1 MADPNRNEAS
11 EPTVRYSTIKEWPE
25 DERPREKLIRH
36 GAASLSDSELLAIL
50 INIGTKKFSAVDV
63 AKKLLREHKS
73 LRNIASLSVADLKQ
87 KKNKG
92 IGTAK
97 AVTIVA
103 AFELARRISAAG
115 TENDQPIRT
124 PEDIAQRFGPQLRDL
139 RQEVFM
145 VLCLS
150 SSNKIINERIIT
162 KGLLNSSL
170 THPREVFREAIL
182 ENAASVILLHNHPSG
197 NLEPSRED
205 ISITKQIVEAG
216 KIIGISVHDHIIIAG
231 DGYTSMMERGLM

>member
-1 MADPNRNEAS
+1 MPRTKINE
-11 EPTVRYSTIKEWPE
+11 PPIRYSTIKEWPE
-25 DERPREKLIRH
+25 DERPREKLMKH

-50 INIGTKKFSAVDV
+50 INIGTENISAVDV
-63 AKKLLREHKS
+63 AKKLIHEYKS
-73 LRNIASLSVADLKQ
+73 LRNIGSLSVADLKQ

-103 AFELARRISAAG
+103 AFELARRFTWKE
-115 TENDQPIRT
+115 TELDKPIQS
-124 PEDIAQRFGPQLRDL
+124 PGDIQKRFGSQLRDL
-139 RQEVFM
+139 KQEVFM
-145 VLCLS
+145 VISLT
-150 SSNKIINERIIT
+150 SSNKIIQDRIIT

-182 ENAASVILLHNHPSG
+182 DNAASVILLHNHPSG

-216 KIIGISVHDHIIIAG
+216 KIIGISVHDHIIIGG
-231 DGYTSMMERGLM
+231 DGYTSLMERGLM

>member
-1 MADPNRNEAS
+1 MMNEQDLN
-11 EPTVRYSTIKEWPE
+11 EPSLRYSTIKEWPE
-25 DERPREKLIRH
+25 DERPREKLIKH

-50 INIGTKKFSAVDV
+50 INIGTEKFSAVDV
-63 AKKLLREHKS
+63 AKKLIREYKS
-73 LRNIASLSVADLKQ
+73 LRNIASLSVNDLRQ
-87 KKNKG
+87 KRNKG

-103 AFELARRISAAG
+103 AFELGRRISVASS
-115 TENDQPIRT
+115 ESNEPIRS
-124 PEDIAQRFGPQLRDL
+124 PEDIKLRFGPKLRDL
-139 RQEVFM
+139 KQEVFM

-150 SSNKIINERIIT
+150 SANKIINEKIIT

-182 ENAASVILLHNHPSG
+182 ENAASVILIHNHPSG

-231 DGYTSMMERGLM
+231 DGCTSLMERGLI

>member
-1 MADPNRNEAS
+1 MTRPKLQ
-11 EPTVRYSTIKEWPE
+11 EPPVRYVTIKEWPE
-25 DERPREKLIRH
+25 DERPREKLIKH
-36 GAASLSDSELLAIL
+36 GASALSESELLAIL
-50 INIGTKKFSAVDV
+50 INIGTENFSAVDV
-63 AKKLLREHKS
+63 AMKLLQDYKTI
-73 LRNIASLSVADLKQ
+73 RNISSLSVADLKQ

-97 AVTIVA
+97 AVIIVA
-103 AFELARRISAAG
+103 AFELGRRLSKPDLVIN
-115 TENDQPIRT
+115 EPIQS
-124 PEDIAQRFGPQLRDL
+124 PEDIKKRFGLQLRDL
-139 RQEVFM
+139 KQEIFM
-145 VLCLS
+145 VITLNS
-150 SSNKIINERIIT
+150 ANKVIRDRIIT

-231 DGYTSMMERGLM
+231 DGYTSLMERGLM

>member
-1 MADPNRNEAS
+1 MPKSNLNE
-11 EPTVRYSTIKEWPE
+11 PLVLYKTIKEWPE
-25 DERPREKLIRH
+25 DERPREKLIKH
-36 GAASLSDSELLAIL
+36 GASSLSDSELLAIV
-50 INIGTKKFSAVDV
+50 INIGTKKTSAVDV
-63 AKKLLREHKS
+63 AKKLIQEYKS
-73 LRNIASLSVADLKQ
+73 IKNIASLSVADLKQ

-97 AVTIVA
+97 AVMIVA
-103 AFELARRISAAG
+103 TFELARRLKEKEIK
-115 TENDQPIRT
+115 NDEPIRS
-124 PEDIAQRFGPQLRDL
+124 PDDVKERFGPKIRDMK
-139 RQEVFM
+139 QEVFM
-145 VLCLS
+145 VITLS
-150 SSNKIINERIIT
+150 SSNKVIQDRIIT

-231 DGYTSMMERGLM
+231 DGFTSMMERGLM

>member
-1 MADPNRNEAS
+1 MAKPNLNETS
-11 EPTVRYSTIKEWPE
+11 EPSVRYSTIKEWPE

-50 INIGTKKFSAVDV
+50 INIGTKKSSAVDV
-63 AKKLLREHKS
+63 AKKLLHENKS
-73 LRNIASLSVADLKQ
+73 IRNIASLSVADLRQ

-103 AFELARRISAAG
+103 AFELARRISKSEK
-115 TENDQPIRT
+115 ENNAPIRS

-139 RQEVFM
+139 KQEVFM
-145 VLCLS
+145 VLCLNS
-150 SSNKIINERIIT
+150 ANKIINERIIT

-231 DGYTSMMERGLM
+231 DGFTSLMERGLM

>member
-1 MADPNRNEAS
+1 MPQTIFT
-11 EPTVRYSTIKEWPE
+11 EPPIRYSTIKDWPE
-25 DERPREKLIRH
+25 DDRPREKLIKH
-36 GAASLSDSELLAIL
+36 GASSLSDSELLAIL
-50 INIGTKKFSAVDV
+50 INIGTENLSAVDV
-63 AKKLLREHKS
+63 AKRLLKEYRT
-73 LRNIASLSVADLKQ
+73 LRNIGSLGVSDLKQ

-97 AVTIVA
+97 AVTIVS
-103 AFELARRISAAG
+103 AFELARRLNTKETKSD
-115 TENDQPIRT
+115 EPIRS
-124 PEDIAQRFGPQLRDL
+124 PEDVKERVGAQVRDL
-139 RQEVFM
+139 KYEIFM
-145 VLCLS
+145 VISLG
-150 SSNKIINERIIT
+150 SSNKIIQDRIIT

-182 ENAASVILLHNHPSG
+182 ENAASVVLLHNHPSG